1 MDKIRI
7 ILTAA
12 LWLAIVGETF
22 GQISITPRNVPDTII
37 QGGQT
42 TVTTQTLTFVFQVG
56 INSRWSNGQLAL
68 RPAGSGG
75 NTTANV
81 VRIEWENPAT
91 GAFNGSAPIAQR
103 NAIPGGI
110 YVGST
115 HKFRVVI
122 RPSASLQPGQSE
134 RWFVEISKKD
144 DSKANPFVYTGR
156 GGMVKR
162 ADSISP
168 VLPPGIKPG
177 GVRLSVII
185 HYSGPRGNNDN
196 CVPGSTFYPPYR
208 RTSRA
213 DRLWLRMGNR
223 R

>member
-12 LWLAIVGETF
+12 LWLAIVGKTF

-42 TVTTQTLTFVFQVG
+42 TVTTQTLTCVFQVG
-56 INSRWSNGQLAL
+56 ANSRWSNGQLAL
-68 RPAGSGG
+68 RPAGSGS

-103 NAIPGGI
+103 NAIPGGL

-134 RWFVEISKKD
+134 RWLVEISKKD
-144 DSKANPFVYTGR
+144 DTFFGGIVYTGV

-162 ADSISP
+162 ADSPTP
-168 VLPPGIKPG
+168 VPPTGFKPG
-177 GVRLSVII
+177 YVRVSVIV
-185 HYSGPRGNNDN
+185 HYSGPRGININ
-196 CVPGSTFYPPYR
+196 CVPGSTIFPPYR